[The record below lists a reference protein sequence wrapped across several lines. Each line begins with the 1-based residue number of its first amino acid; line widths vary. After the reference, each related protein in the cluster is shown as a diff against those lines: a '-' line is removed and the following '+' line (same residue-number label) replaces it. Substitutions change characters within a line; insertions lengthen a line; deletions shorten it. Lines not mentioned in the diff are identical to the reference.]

1 MKDAKGHGS
10 NSRGGNR
17 ATQEKLAMRAATD
30 ERHFPTRSVNDKLA
44 AMTLG
49 QAHPKS
55 GEPVPLGQARQAA
68 ATALWKGRNFALAPG
83 QDNRRRGVMFNVDPK
98 KGTTDLQRLTAGRI
112 MFGSGRRK

>member
-1 MKDAKGHGS
+1 MKDARGHGS
-10 NSRGGNR
+10 NPRGAR
-17 ATQEKLAMRAATD
+17 QERIAMRKAVD
-30 ERHFPTRSVNDKLA
+30 ERHYPTRSLNDKLA
-44 AMTLG
+44 ALTLG

-83 QDNRRRGVMFNVDPK
+83 QDNRRSGVTFNVDPK
-98 KGTTDLQRLTAGRI
+98 KGPSELQRLTAGRI